1 MTQLTIDGRVIDGS
15 HPPYVIAELSA
26 NHKGS
31 VNAAIEL
38 IHAAHEAGADAVKFQ
53 HFTPESITVRSS
65 HPRLSHQWR
74 NHLGWRR
81 TGLIS
86 TPRP

>member
-1 MTQLTIDGRVIDGS
+1 MTQLRIDGRVIDGS

-26 NHKGS
+26 NHQGS

-53 HFTPESITVRSS
+53 HFTAESITVRSRS
-65 HPRLSHQWR
+65 
-74 NHLGWRR
+74 R
-81 TGLIS
+81 TTTLVSAVPPLAGRTRVRS
-86 TPRP
+86 